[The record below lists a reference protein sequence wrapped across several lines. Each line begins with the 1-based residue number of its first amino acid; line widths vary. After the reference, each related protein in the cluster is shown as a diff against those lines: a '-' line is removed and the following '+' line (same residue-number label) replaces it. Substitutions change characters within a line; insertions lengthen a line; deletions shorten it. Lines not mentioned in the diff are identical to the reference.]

1 MSSKHTAR
9 PPPPKKKHPYKSRTK
24 YSLEIMFGILLLD
37 AVAAALHSRLQHLLQ
52 MTHGVPQ
59 SASESLCVSVLAAVK
74 GRDGEVDVVR
84 LRVVTDGVAVRNERT
99 ETHHAVRV
107 VCRHL
112 KRQDRREINNG
123 TGP

>member
-1 MSSKHTAR
+1 
-9 PPPPKKKHPYKSRTK
+9 
-24 YSLEIMFGILLLD
+24 MFGILLLD

-74 GRDGEVDVVR
+74 GRDGEVDVVC

-99 ETHHAVRV
+99 ETHHAVRI

>member
-1 MSSKHTAR
+1 MSSKHT
-9 PPPPKKKHPYKSRTK
+9 PPKKKHPYKSRTK

-99 ETHHAVRV
+99 ETHYAVRV